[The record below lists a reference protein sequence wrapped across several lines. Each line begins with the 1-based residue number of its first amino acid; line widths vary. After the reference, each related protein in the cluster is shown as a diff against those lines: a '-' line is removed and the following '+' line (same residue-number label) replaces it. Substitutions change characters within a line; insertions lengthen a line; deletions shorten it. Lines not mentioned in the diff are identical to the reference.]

1 MEESPVIP
9 RFYHASKRYNRG
21 AMSDTLQGQSRPDF
35 LSRLKQP
42 DPLLLDGATGTEL
55 TRRGVDTGLPLWSAN
70 ALLNDEGARVLQQI
84 HADYLAAG
92 ADIITAN
99 TFRTHI
105 RALAPSGNAHRA
117 LELTQCAVQIARAAI
132 AESPGGKPRF
142 VAGSISTLEDCYRPD
157 LVPPDDECRTEHS
170 ERVNHLVASGVDL
183 LLLETFNTIREAV
196 IAAKLATISGTPVI
210 VSFVCNPAGHILSG
224 ETLTE
229 AAQELLPLGVVAL
242 GVNCGPTTDLAVP
255 LSELRATCGPNFP
268 LIAYGNIGYPD
279 ETVGWVNTDAEDPAV
294 YCQHA
299 AHWPVQILGGCC
311 GTTPAHI
318 SQLKATL

>member
-1 MEESPVIP
+1 MQQGG
-9 RFYHASKRYNRG
+9 YNRG
-21 AMSDTLQGQSRPDF
+21 DMPDTLQGQSRPDF
-35 LSRLKQP
+35 LSRLKKP
-42 DPLLLDGATGTEL
+42 EPLLLDGATGTEL

-70 ALLNDEGARVLQQI
+70 ALLSDEGTRVLQQI

-99 TFRTHI
+99 TFRTHV

-117 LELTQCAVQIARAAI
+117 LELTQRAVQIARAAI
-132 AESPGGKPRF
+132 AETPGNKPRF
-142 VAGSISTLEDCYRPD
+142 LAGSISTLEDCYQPD
-157 LVPPDDECRTEHS
+157 LVPPDDECRAEHS
-170 ERVNHLVASGVDL
+170 ERVHHLVASGVDL
-183 LLLETFNTIREAV
+183 LLLETSNSIREAV

-210 VSFVCNPAGHILSG
+210 VSFVCNSAGRILSG

-242 GVNCGPTTDLAVP
+242 GVNCGSTPDLATP
-255 LSELRATCGPNFP
+255 LSELRVICGPDFP

-279 ETVGWVNTDAEDPAV
+279 QQVGWVNTDSEDPLV

-299 AHWPVQILGGCC
+299 SHWPVRIVGGCC